1 VDDTVFSGLTMHA
14 VLQALP
20 LGAFTRVEAFCLR
33 AVAQSLTSIAAWC
46 PVAAGFVAPGRL
58 LTDVSF
64 INASGLVLPGAI
76 RCADGSTLAF
86 YERPEWMRAW
96 FPLRADHVTAC
107 GRALRAVL
115 EAPRVPA

>member
-1 VDDTVFSGLTMHA
+1 MDGDATPLDRYLHIRRATERLCAPLVTEDYV
-14 VLQALP
+14 VQAMP
-20 LGAFTRVEAFCLR
+20 
-33 AVAQSLTSIAAWC
+33 
-46 PVAAGFVAPGRL
+46 
-58 LTDVSF
+58 
-64 INASGLVLPGAI
+64 NASPTNWHLAHTSWFGLVLPGAI

-96 FPLRADHVTAC
+96 FPLVADHVTAC

>member
-1 VDDTVFSGLTMHA
+1 MPRCRRLR
-14 VLQALP
+14 
-20 LGAFTRVEAFCLR
+20 GAR
-33 AVAQSLTSIAAWC
+33 
-46 PVAAGFVAPGRL
+46 RL

-96 FPLRADHVTAC
+96 FPLRADYVTAR
-107 GRALRAVL
+107 GRALRALL
-115 EAPRVPA
+115 EAPPVPA